1 MISVSE
7 FYWLLLICIGTTM
20 MMVLMVLLLLR
31 KLLIEVKEGTHKIAT
46 LIEQQK
52 KASPAIVAGTRNLI
66 PKNCPD
72 CEKEAKADDLIC
84 VYCHTKL

>member
-7 FYWLLLICIGTTM
+7 FYWVLLVCIGATM
-20 MMVLMVLLLLR
+20 VMLLMVLLRLR
-31 KLLIEVKEGTHKIAT
+31 KLQIEVKEETHKIAV
-46 LIEQQK
+46 LIKQQE
-52 KASPAIVAGTRNLI
+52 KALPAIVAGNRNVI
-66 PKNCPD
+66 AKNCPE